1 MMKPGSRLGRGGARG
16 AAFWSGR
23 MHGRRKQRLL
33 GARPNERAAART
45 ATSGN
50 ERRAR
55 TCSSVVLAL
64 SSAPIWAHSSALVAL
79 WWRALGRQE
88 RPTGRCSWAA
98 RAPGHWLAT
107 GWPPLAAGQAP
118 LGSRHSKLWI
128 NKHTKA
134 RAKWAPKQEG
144 DKFSAHSSRVFKH
157 IEHSL
162 GPAMMGRQL
171 SSGMGPN
178 ECLKLM
184 G

>member
-1 MMKPGSRLGRGGARG
+1 VPWPLLCCRRRCCCRGAVAATMAAQQGRRWRRGIIDMMKPGSRLGRGGARG

-98 RAPGHWLAT
+98 RAPDHWLAT
-107 GWPPLAAGQAP
+107 GWPLAGHWLATTCRWPGAP
-118 LGSRHSKLWI
+118 RLE
-128 NKHTKA
+128 A
-134 RAKWAPKQEG
+134 
-144 DKFSAHSSRVFKH
+144 
-157 IEHSL
+157 
-162 GPAMMGRQL
+162 
-171 SSGMGPN
+171 
-178 ECLKLM
+178 LKTM
-184 G
+184 DQ